1 MIATSERI
9 HIAFFGRCNSGKS
22 SLFNALAGQEFVIVS
37 ELAGTTTDPVSKAI
51 ELPGI
56 GASVLI
62 DTAGLDDNSELG
74 RMRVLQT
81 QRVLDKTDIAILLF
95 TPDGDFSIEIELL
108 EELKLREIPVLLVV
122 SKAEL
127 IIDDA
132 IRNHISSVCGEAPL
146 LVSAKT
152 LSGVDNLIES
162 IAQKCVK
169 EERLIT
175 DGVCN
180 AGDLVLLVMPQDAQA
195 PKGRLIKPQVEVLR
209 ELLDRGCRAMC
220 CTTDGL
226 SAALASLSSPPK
238 LIITDSQV
246 FSEVSKLKPNGTEL
260 TSFSILFAR
269 YKGDID
275 LFTEGAKRLD
285 NLTAT
290 SRVLIAEACTHVP
303 QHEDIG
309 RVKLPR
315 LLRQKVGEG
324 LTIDIVGGAD
334 FPEDLSQYDLV
345 IHCGACM
352 FTRRHV
358 MNRVSKARRQGVS
371 ITNYGLILAQLLKQ
385 KHEAI

>member
-1 MIATSERI
+1 MVAASERI
-9 HIAFFGRCNSGKS
+9 HIALLGRCNSGKS
-22 SLFNALAGQEFVIVS
+22 SLLNALAGQEIAIVS
-37 ELAGTTTDPVSKAI
+37 ELAGTTTDPVSKTI

-95 TPDGDFSIEIELL
+95 TPDCDFSIEIELL
-108 EELKLREIPVLLVV
+108 EELKLREIPVALVV

-152 LSGVDNLIES
+152 LVGIDNLIEA
-162 IAQKCVK
+162 IAQKCVR

-180 AGDLVLLVMPQDAQA
+180 AGDLVLLVMPQDTQA

-226 SAALASLSSPPK
+226 SAALASLWSPPK
-238 LIITDSQV
+238 LIITDSQA
-246 FSEVSKLKPNGTEL
+246 FSEVSKLKPDETAL

-275 LFTEGAKRLD
+275 LFREGAMVLNK
-285 NLTAT
+285 LTQS

-315 LLRQKVGEG
+315 LLRQKIGEG
-324 LTIDIVGGAD
+324 LSIDIVGGAD
-334 FPEDLSQYDLV
+334 FPDDLSRYDLI

-358 MNRVSKARRQGVS
+358 MSRVARAQKQGVP
-371 ITNYGLILAQLLKQ
+371 ITNYGIALAVLKNVDL
-385 KHEAI
+385 

>member
-9 HIAFFGRCNSGKS
+9 HIALFGRCNSGKS

-132 IRNHISSVCGEAPL
+132 IRNHISSVCGEEPL

-152 LSGVDNLIES
+152 LFGVDNLIKS
-162 IAQKCVK
+162 IAQKCVRD
-169 EERLIT
+169 ERLIT

-226 SAALASLSSPPK
+226 SAALASLSSSPK
-238 LIITDSQV
+238 LIITDSQA
-246 FSEVSKLKPNGTEL
+246 FSEVSKLKPDETVL

-275 LFTEGAKRLD
+275 LFREGAAVLNK
-285 NLTAT
+285 LTQS

-315 LLRQKVGEG
+315 LLRQKIGEG
-324 LTIDIVGGAD
+324 LSIDIVGGAD
-334 FPEDLSQYDLV
+334 FPDDLSQYDLV

-358 MNRVSKARRQGVS
+358 MSRVARVQKQGVP
-371 ITNYGLILAQLLKQ
+371 ITNYGIALAVLKNVDL
-385 KHEAI
+385 